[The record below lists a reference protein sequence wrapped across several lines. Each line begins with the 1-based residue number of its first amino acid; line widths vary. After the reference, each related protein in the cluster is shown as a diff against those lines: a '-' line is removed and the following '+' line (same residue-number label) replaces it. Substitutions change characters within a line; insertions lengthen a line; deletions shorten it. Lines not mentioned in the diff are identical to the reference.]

1 MEITIKLNGSNEEVL
16 NLVKEYNKEILNLLK
31 EIRKEE
37 KSSYYVSSNYP
48 FDVMTSSKPEEKK

>member
-37 KSSYYVSSNYP
+37 KDSYRYPSYP
-48 FDVMTSSKPEEKK
+48 FDIASSPKSEEKK

>member
-1 MEITIKLNGSNEEVL
+1 MEITIKLNGSNEEIL

-37 KSSYYVSSNYP
+37 KDSYYYPNYP
-48 FDVMTSSKPEEKK
+48 FDIVTSPKPEENK

>member
-31 EIRKEE
+31 EIRKQE
-37 KSSYYVSSNYP
+37 KDSYYVPNYP
-48 FDVMTSSKPEEKK
+48 FDVMTSPKSEETK

>member
-37 KSSYYVSSNYP
+37 RDNYYVPNYP
-48 FDVMTSSKPEEKK
+48 FDIATSHNPEEKK

>member
-37 KSSYYVSSNYP
+37 KDNYYVPNYP
-48 FDVMTSSKPEEKK
+48 FEISTSPRSEEKK

>member
-37 KSSYYVSSNYP
+37 KDSYRYPKYP
-48 FDVMTSSKPEEKK
+48 FDISTPIKPEENK